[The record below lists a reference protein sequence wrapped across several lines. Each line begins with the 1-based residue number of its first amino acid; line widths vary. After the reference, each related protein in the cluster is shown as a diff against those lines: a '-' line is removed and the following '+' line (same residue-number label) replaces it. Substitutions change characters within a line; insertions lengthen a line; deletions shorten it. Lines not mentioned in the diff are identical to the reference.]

1 MKDFSKYLRHSKI
14 IILGDPLVDNYIWVK
29 TKKISRESPSIV
41 FEYVKNDFRPGGALN
56 VANNIDSLQ
65 AKGKVVY
72 AKGKAFS
79 INNRIVSD
87 NKLLFRYDEPSVIIK
102 LKNKDI
108 DQNISIMKTYYDEGY
123 KTIIISDYG
132 HGNITSYLIKEL
144 VKFANHNSQLNL
156 IIDPYTN
163 HSRWYGSKLKSK
175 YKNIILTPNEEE
187 YNAGCNGGDYTIVTM
202 GSKGLC
208 IKEKGKKDL
217 IIPSIRKEVA
227 DVTGAGDTVIALLAL
242 CIDRGIGINDAAKV
256 ANEGA
261 SIVVSKFGTSALTPE
276 EFKNAISKA
285 LSKR

>member
-102 LKNKDI
+102 LK
-108 DQNISIMKTYYDEGY
+108 
-123 KTIIISDYG
+123 
-132 HGNITSYLIKEL
+132 IK
-144 VKFANHNSQLNL
+144 
-156 IIDPYTN
+156 I
-163 HSRWYGSKLKSK
+163 
-175 YKNIILTPNEEE
+175 
-187 YNAGCNGGDYTIVTM
+187 
-202 GSKGLC
+202 
-208 IKEKGKKDL
+208 
-217 IIPSIRKEVA
+217 
-227 DVTGAGDTVIALLAL
+227 
-242 CIDRGIGINDAAKV
+242 
-256 ANEGA
+256 
-261 SIVVSKFGTSALTPE
+261 
-276 EFKNAISKA
+276 
-285 LSKR
+285 